1 MSKREHSNLFQR
13 YIWLAETVASSSSGL
28 AFEEIDRKWRSS
40 TYNEDGS
47 ALPKKTF
54 QRHCREIESMFGI
67 TISYNRHNGYR
78 YYLEDSV
85 GLEDGDIG
93 SWVLDSFAV
102 SNMLAESHR
111 LNGRILFERIP
122 SGHCFLSVFIG
133 AMHQSARVRIS
144 YNDFRKGQSEAVIEP
159 YCLKVFKQ
167 RWYVVANNTHISRL
181 RIYSLDRMVSVEKT
195 DEQFIFPEDFDGRTY
210 FRDSYGIERNTGIRP
225 ELIVIR
231 AYGDKAAYIR
241 SLPLHLSQKEIEST
255 EGYSDFELYL
265 RPTFDFRQELLSH
278 GGDIEVL
285 TPTSLRTMIRDE
297 ATRTTERYIHV

>member
-1 MSKREHSNLFQR
+1 M
-13 YIWLAETVASSSSGL
+13 
-28 AFEEIDRKWRSS
+28 
-40 TYNEDGS
+40 
-47 ALPKKTF
+47 
-54 QRHCREIESMFGI
+54 
-67 TISYNRHNGYR
+67 
-78 YYLEDSV
+78 
-85 GLEDGDIG
+85 
-93 SWVLDSFAV
+93 
-102 SNMLAESHR
+102 
-111 LNGRILFERIP
+111 
-122 SGHCFLSVFIG
+122 
-133 AMHQSARVRIS
+133 
-144 YNDFRKGQSEAVIEP
+144 
-159 YCLKVFKQ
+159 
-167 RWYVVANNTHISRL
+167 YVVANNTHISRL

-255 EGYSDFELYL
+255 EEYSDFELYL

-278 GGDIEVL
+278 CGDIEVL